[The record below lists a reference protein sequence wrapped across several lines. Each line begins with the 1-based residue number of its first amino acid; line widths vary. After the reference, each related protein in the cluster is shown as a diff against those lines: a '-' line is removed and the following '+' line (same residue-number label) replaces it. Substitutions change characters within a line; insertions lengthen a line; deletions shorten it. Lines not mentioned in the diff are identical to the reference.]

1 METLSIIQCG
11 GIGDGVFD
19 NTAAFQQA
27 FRLVR
32 EASGGVVSVS
42 AGVWRTGP
50 LELPSHCVLE
60 LEKGS
65 VLSFI
70 PEFNRYRAVWTRWEG
85 VECYAMHPCLY
96 AHEAHHV
103 SIRGEGTIDGNGE
116 VWWTYRRDIL
126 KRKDFG
132 PETELEQAFAI
143 LNPDYRSQPGGGGG
157 RMSQFLAPPCIQFY
171 QCAEVSII
179 GVTIINSPFWTVHPV
194 YCRNLEIRNVTIH
207 NPHDA
212 PNTDGIDID
221 SCVNVVIEDCDIDVG
236 DDAIALKSG
245 SGAQGLEI
253 GKPTARVQVSRCRV
267 SRAHGGIVIGS
278 ETAGGIHDVVASDC
292 DFLGTDRG
300 IRIKTRRGR
309 GGMIQ
314 NLLFQKNRM
323 VDNLCPVAINMY
335 YRCGVLEQERDHVFS
350 LSPQKKEPSTPF
362 IKNVVIDGLRAFGS
376 KASCGFFIG
385 LPEAPLQ
392 DLVLRDC
399 EFSCD
404 TESTISTDESEMFE
418 GLPTVSTRALR
429 LRYCQDA
436 VFDQVV
442 VLGTEVPFV
451 LEEGA
456 SIIQSPIH

>member
-1 METLSIIQCG
+1 MEILSIIQCG
-11 GIGDGVFD
+11 GVGDGVFD

-32 EASGGVVSVS
+32 ESSGGIVTVPV
-42 AGVWRTGP
+42 GVWRTGP
-50 LELPSHCVLE
+50 LELPGHCTLE
-60 LEKGS
+60 LEEGS

-70 PEFNRYRAVWTRWEG
+70 PEFHRYRAVWTRWEG

-96 AHEAHHV
+96 AHDVHHV
-103 SIRGEGTIDGNGE
+103 SIRGTGTIDGNGD
-116 VWWTYRRDIL
+116 VWWIYRRNIL
-126 KRKDFG
+126 KRASYG
-132 PETELEQAFAI
+132 PVTELEQSFAI
-143 LNPDYRSQPGGGGG
+143 LNPEYRNQPGGGGG

-171 QCAEVSII
+171 QCTEVSIT

-194 YCRNLEIRNVTIH
+194 YCRNLEIRGITIR

-221 SCVNVVIEDCDIDVG
+221 SCVKVVIEQCDIDVG

-245 SGAQGLEI
+245 SGSQGIEI
-253 GKPTARVQVSRCRV
+253 GKPTAMVRVARCRV

-309 GGMIQ
+309 GGAIR
-314 NLLFQKNRM
+314 NLLFQNNRM

-335 YRCGVLEQERDHVFS
+335 YRCGVLEHERERAFS
-350 LSPQKKEPSTPF
+350 LAHQETEDSTPS
-362 IKNVVIDGLRAFGS
+362 IQNVEIDGLRATGC

-385 LPEAPLQ
+385 LPEAPLLN
-392 DLVLRDC
+392 LVLRDC

-404 TESTISTDESEMFE
+404 MESTISTDDSEMFE
-418 GLPTVSTRALR
+418 GLPTVDTRGLR
-429 LRYCQDA
+429 LRYCQE
-436 VFDQVV
+436 V
-442 VLGTEVPFV
+442 VLDRVQVHGPEAAFI

-456 SIIQSPIH
+456 SIQG